1 MTMILATLVALGVL
15 IAVHE
20 FGHFYV
26 ARRCG
31 VKVLTYS
38 IGFGPT
44 IWSRTGS
51 DGCQYR
57 LAALPLGGY
66 VRMLDSREGQV
77 PPELL
82 PVAFDQKP
90 VAQRAAIVAA
100 GPGIN
105 FLFAIVIYAVLA
117 GVGSHSLA
125 PIVGQVTADSP
136 AALANLQ
143 SGEEI
148 VSVDGTPVQGW
159 QEVGLEII
167 SDAGEAQ
174 PVILGVR
181 QAGATLVQNKALDV
195 SGLGGELADP
205 LSQLGIQPWR
215 PQAQLV
221 LSEVAE
227 GAAADA
233 AGLQPGDRIV
243 AIDGESMSAWDEV
256 VEIVSAAEGQTLSMT
271 VERAGTELALAV
283 TPQAHPQVDGR
294 GYMGAA
300 PVVDEIPE
308 DFLRFHQDN
317 PLQAV
322 ISGVERTWQMS
333 ALTLEAMWKMVSG
346 VLSTANLSGPITI
359 AKVATASAESGWLP
373 YLAFVAYLSVSLGVL
388 NLLPIPVLDGG
399 HLAWFAVEAVRG
411 KPVSEHIQAMGVRV
425 GMSLVMALMVV
436 AFYNDLTRL

>member
-1 MTMILATLVALGVL
+1 MTMLLATLAALGVL

-44 IWSRTGS
+44 IWSRTGA

-77 PPELL
+77 PPELMS
-82 PVAFDQKP
+82 VAFDQKP
-90 VAQRAAIVAA
+90 VSQRAAIVAA

-105 FLFAIVIYAVLA
+105 FLFAILIYAVLA

-125 PIVGQVTADSP
+125 PIVGQVTANSP
-136 AALANLQ
+136 AAAAQLRT
-143 SGEEI
+143 GDEI
-148 VSVDGTPVQGW
+148 VEVDGKSVQGW
-159 QEVGLEII
+159 QEVGLGII

-174 PVILGVR
+174 PVVLGVR
-181 QAGATLVQNKALDV
+181 QAGATLIQSKALDV
-195 SGLGGELADP
+195 SSLGGELADP
-205 LSQLGIQPWR
+205 LAQLGIEPWR
-215 PQAQLV
+215 PQAQLT

-227 GAAADA
+227 GGAAQA
-233 AGLQPGDRIV
+233 AGLRAGDRIV
-243 AIDGESMSAWDEV
+243 AIDGVEMNAWDDV
-256 VEIVSAAEGQTLSMT
+256 VELVSSGLGQTLSMD
-271 VERAGTELALAV
+271 VERDGGVERLSV
-283 TPQAHPQVDGR
+283 TPAEHPQVEGR

-300 PVVDEIPE
+300 PVMDEIPD
-308 DFLRFHQDN
+308 DFLRFNQDG

-322 ISGVERTWQMS
+322 VSGVERTWQMS
-333 ALTLEAMWKMVSG
+333 VLTLEAMWKMVSG

-411 KPVSEHIQAMGVRV
+411 KPVSERIQAMGIRV